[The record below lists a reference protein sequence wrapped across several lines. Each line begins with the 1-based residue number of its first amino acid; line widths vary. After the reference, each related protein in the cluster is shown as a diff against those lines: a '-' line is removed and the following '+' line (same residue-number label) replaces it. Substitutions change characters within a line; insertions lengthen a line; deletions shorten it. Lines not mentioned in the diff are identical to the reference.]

1 MEGKFIKL
9 QIKSNSWWNKRW
21 HPHTSLS
28 TVNIFDAAASNHEIG
43 EEASVMSQ
51 LKEMPNVVEVHIVY
65 GVYDLIAKIE
75 AEDTDSL
82 KKIVTENLRV
92 LEKVRST
99 MTMICVDQ

>member
-1 MEGKFIKL
+1 VKEKM
-9 QIKSNSWWNKRW
+9 
-21 HPHTSLS
+21 
-28 TVNIFDAAASNHEIG
+28 ASAYILINCEIG
-43 EEASVMSQ
+43 EESSVMSQ
-51 LKEMPNVVEVHIVY
+51 LKEMPNVSEVHIVY

>member
-1 MEGKFIKL
+1 MIHILKKLKISDFILILLLIMSGIFSSFYIYGNNNKDKKVIVELSGK
-9 QIKSNSWWNKRW
+9 
-21 HPHTSLS
+21 
-28 TVNIFDAAASNHEIG
+28 
-43 EEASVMSQ
+43 
-51 LKEMPNVVEVHIVY
+51 VY

>member
-1 MEGKFIKL
+1 M
-9 QIKSNSWWNKRW
+9 
-21 HPHTSLS
+21 
-28 TVNIFDAAASNHEIG
+28 ASAYILINCEIG
-43 EEASVMSQ
+43 EESSVMEQ
-51 LKEMPNVVEVHIVY
+51 LKTMPNVVEVHIVY

>member
-1 MEGKFIKL
+1 M
-9 QIKSNSWWNKRW
+9 
-21 HPHTSLS
+21 
-28 TVNIFDAAASNHEIG
+28 ASAYILINCEIG
-43 EEASVMSQ
+43 EESSVMSQ
-51 LKEMPNVVEVHIVY
+51 LKTMQNVSEVHIVY

-82 KKIVTENLRV
+82 KKIVTDNLRV

>member
-1 MEGKFIKL
+1 
-9 QIKSNSWWNKRW
+9 
-21 HPHTSLS
+21 
-28 TVNIFDAAASNHEIG
+28 
-43 EEASVMSQ
+43 MSQ
-51 LKEMPNVVEVHIVY
+51 LKEMPNVSEVHIVY

>member
-1 MEGKFIKL
+1 M
-9 QIKSNSWWNKRW
+9 
-21 HPHTSLS
+21 
-28 TVNIFDAAASNHEIG
+28 ASAYILINCEIG

-51 LKEMPNVVEVHIVY
+51 LKEMPNVSEVHIVY

>member
-1 MEGKFIKL
+1 ME
-9 QIKSNSWWNKRW
+9 
-21 HPHTSLS
+21 
-28 TVNIFDAAASNHEIG
+28 
-43 EEASVMSQ
+43 Q
-51 LKEMPNVVEVHIVY
+51 LKTMPNVVEVHIVY

>member
-1 MEGKFIKL
+1 
-9 QIKSNSWWNKRW
+9 
-21 HPHTSLS
+21 
-28 TVNIFDAAASNHEIG
+28 VASAYILINCEIG
-43 EEASVMSQ
+43 EESSVMSQ
-51 LKEMPNVVEVHIVY
+51 LKTMQNVSEVHIVY

-82 KKIVTENLRV
+82 KKIVTDNLRV

>member
-1 MEGKFIKL
+1 M
-9 QIKSNSWWNKRW
+9 
-21 HPHTSLS
+21 
-28 TVNIFDAAASNHEIG
+28 ASAYILINCEIG
-43 EEASVMSQ
+43 EESSVMTQ
-51 LKEMPNVVEVHIVY
+51 LKEMSNVVEVHIVY
-65 GVYDLIAKIE
+65 GVYDLIAKID

>member
-1 MEGKFIKL
+1 MKL
-9 QIKSNSWWNKRW
+9 K
-21 HPHTSLS
+21 L
-28 TVNIFDAAASNHEIG
+28 ASAYILINCEIG
-43 EEASVMSQ
+43 EESSVMSQ
-51 LKEMPNVVEVHIVY
+51 LKGMQNVSEVHIVY

>member
-1 MEGKFIKL
+1 MKL
-9 QIKSNSWWNKRW
+9 K
-21 HPHTSLS
+21 
-28 TVNIFDAAASNHEIG
+28 VASAYILINCEIG
-43 EEASVMSQ
+43 EESSVMSQ
-51 LKEMPNVVEVHIVY
+51 LKTMQNVSEVHIVY

-82 KKIVTENLRV
+82 KKIVTDNLRV

>member
-1 MEGKFIKL
+1 
-9 QIKSNSWWNKRW
+9 
-21 HPHTSLS
+21 
-28 TVNIFDAAASNHEIG
+28 VASAYILINCEIG
-43 EEASVMSQ
+43 EESSVMEQ
-51 LKEMPNVVEVHIVY
+51 LKTMPNVVEVHIVY

>member
-1 MEGKFIKL
+1 M
-9 QIKSNSWWNKRW
+9 
-21 HPHTSLS
+21 
-28 TVNIFDAAASNHEIG
+28 ASAYILINCEIG
-43 EEASVMSQ
+43 EESSVMSQ
-51 LKEMPNVVEVHIVY
+51 LKGMSNVVEVHIVY

>member
-1 MEGKFIKL
+1 
-9 QIKSNSWWNKRW
+9 
-21 HPHTSLS
+21 
-28 TVNIFDAAASNHEIG
+28 
-43 EEASVMSQ
+43 MSQ

-75 AEDTDSL
+75 ADDTDSL

>member
-1 MEGKFIKL
+1 MKQKM
-9 QIKSNSWWNKRW
+9 
-21 HPHTSLS
+21 
-28 TVNIFDAAASNHEIG
+28 ASAYILINCEIG
-43 EEASVMSQ
+43 EESSVMSQ
-51 LKEMPNVVEVHIVY
+51 LKEMTHVVEVHIVY

>member
-1 MEGKFIKL
+1 M
-9 QIKSNSWWNKRW
+9 
-21 HPHTSLS
+21 
-28 TVNIFDAAASNHEIG
+28 ASAYILINCEIG
-43 EEASVMSQ
+43 EESSVMSQ
-51 LKEMPNVVEVHIVY
+51 LKEMTHVVEVHIVY

>member
-1 MEGKFIKL
+1 M
-9 QIKSNSWWNKRW
+9 
-21 HPHTSLS
+21 
-28 TVNIFDAAASNHEIG
+28 ASAYILINCEIG
-43 EEASVMSQ
+43 EESSVMSQ
-51 LKEMPNVVEVHIVY
+51 LKEMPHVSEVHIVY

>member
-1 MEGKFIKL
+1 MEKSLVCCCLCDHFPRYLIRKIVFKGK
-9 QIKSNSWWNKRW
+9 KSPRW
-21 HPHTSLS
+21 RIFFFALS
-28 TVNIFDAAASNHEIG
+28 IILSSFFF
-43 EEASVMSQ
+43 
-51 LKEMPNVVEVHIVY
+51 LHIVFVY